1 MERFTRGQRNREM
14 SAAERYKQL
23 WKISGQGEKVYLI
36 EGHGRYPLYVTENSP
51 KRYTLRRPL
60 QKVPEGKAI
69 IYMAEAG
76 KCMMIMLGKQV
87 TGTYFTSPAGIKEYL
102 TGVAE
107 KEGVYHTDVSAKSF
121 LPSDPGYHDSTVN
134 LSPSKNQPTF
144 GFIWR
149 LPLRFNPTILNLK
162 ANRSPTRGEVLN
174 VRTDLFIKKRQ
185 EMWISEIVNNGPPG
199 VYVVF
204 SCLDIGPIPPAYN
217 FPNIKPNYFAP
228 AATSPE
234 KVHEKRG
241 KKVRAAVRAIF
252 KRPALFKRK
261 TLKKTVAKGQQLSY
275 RSKGAG
281 PWNAAT
287 HSIFPH
293 NVGRPHNNI
302 ISNIELQNKASIAK
316 HKTATP
322 KVKVS
327 EALTMLQ
334 KNSNMNVNNI
344 KNLPARSSVLRTLKA
359 TQKGLSLLRHYPSY
373 FYAQSPSR
381 WVKLKVKLFPKKAA
395 ETIHT
400 AVTRNPKFAK
410 WVGGSPNT
418 PNTSPK

>member
-1 MERFTRGQRNREM
+1 MERFTRGQRNRET

-23 WKISGQGEKVYLI
+23 WKISKSGKNVYLI

-51 KRYTLRRPL
+51 KKYILRRPL

-87 TGTYFTSPAGIKEYL
+87 TGTYFTTPAGIKEYL

-121 LPSDPGYHDSTVN
+121 LPSDPGYHDSTVH
-134 LSPSKNQPTF
+134 LSPDKNQPTF

-149 LPLRFNPTILNLK
+149 LPLRFTPTVLNLK
-162 ANRSPTRGEVLN
+162 SNRSPTLGEVIN
-174 VRTDLFIKKRQ
+174 IERDLGIQKRK

-204 SCLDIGPIPPAYN
+204 SCLDVGPIPSAYN
-217 FPNIKPNYFAP
+217 FPNVPRNYFAP

-234 KVHEKRG
+234 KKHEKKG
-241 KKVRAAVRAIF
+241 KKVRETIRKIF
-252 KRPALFKRK
+252 TRPALFKRK

-275 RSKGAG
+275 RSGSSGQWQK
-281 PWNAAT
+281 AT

-293 NVGRPHNNI
+293 NIGRPHTNI
-302 ISNIELQNKASIAK
+302 ISNITFQNQISIAK
-316 HKTATP
+316 QKKASP

-327 EALTMLQ
+327 EVLGMLQ
-334 KNSNMNVNNI
+334 KNSNMNINTI
-344 KNLPARSSVLRTLKA
+344 KNLPARTSVRRTLRA
-359 TQKGLSLLRHYPSY
+359 TQRGLSILRHNPSY
-373 FYAQSPSR
+373 FYAKSPSR
-381 WVKLKVKLFPKKAA
+381 WVKAKLKLFPKKAA
-395 ETIHT
+395 ETMHT
-400 AVTRNPKFAK
+400 AVTRNPKFAN
-410 WVGGSPNT
+410 WVNKSPNT
-418 PNTSPK
+418 PANSPV